1 LSHGFIVRF
10 LYQNKL
16 SKQVLSAIVFG
27 GICVVGMIA
36 PIELSPAVIFDP
48 QAVIL
53 SMVSLFGGTIVALI
67 ASVIARSYRIWLGGV
82 GMLAGVVR
90 IIISSCLGLVYRYGV
105 QKGWAQVKVIQR
117 LAFGFV
123 LQLVQVLLI
132 IQLPDAIAETAIVVI
147 ALLLILI
154 FTAATAFLGILLKD
168 AEDRFK
174 TEHALRP
181 SESPL
186 PDHLHNTP
194 LAALSWDENFKVSY
208 WNKAA
213 EKNA

>member
-1 LSHGFIVRF
+1 
-10 LYQNKL
+10 
-16 SKQVLSAIVFG
+16 
-27 GICVVGMIA
+27 M
-36 PIELSPAVIFDP
+36 
-48 QAVIL
+48 
-53 SMVSLFGGTIVALI
+53 
-67 ASVIARSYRIWLGGV
+67 
-82 GMLAGVVR
+82 
-90 IIISSCLGLVYRYGV
+90 
-105 QKGWAQVKVIQR
+105 
-117 LAFGFV
+117 AFAFV

-154 FTAATAFLGILLKD
+154 FTPATAFLGILLKD

-186 PDHLHNTP
+186 SDHLHNTP
-194 LAALSWDENFKVSY
+194 LAALSSDENFKVSY

-213 EKNA
+213 DKNAWAHSR